1 MIGVYIVPELCS
13 QKTTSNS
20 GVIFSVIGEYLSS
33 GDSRLDTKRNFAR
46 FIGTADQAEG
56 VLWVTWE
63 ARVRHCRLVSN
74 ESKK

>member
-1 MIGVYIVPELCS
+1 MIGVYIVPEIVVSEDNHQLWGNLL
-13 QKTTSNS
+13 SNRQ
-20 GVIFSVIGEYLSS
+20 VPFQR
-33 GDSRLDTKRNFAR
+33 DSRLDTKEQRNFAR

-74 ESKK
+74 ES

>member
-1 MIGVYIVPELCS
+1 MIGVYIVPEIVVSEDNHQLWGNLL
-13 QKTTSNS
+13 SNRQVPFQR
-20 GVIFSVIGEYLSS
+20 GFA
-33 GDSRLDTKRNFAR
+33 SRHEGIEDFAR

-74 ESKK
+74 ES